1 MLMEPLPSPPP
12 DDLPPDKPVP
22 IDRWIFGQYNRLLPA
37 KVSLRAL
44 AGMVGR
50 TGDAVP
56 LAEAAAR
63 IAELATRFGAYL
75 RSLDERFRSHR
86 DDALATA
93 FPEQGAAGQ
102 KGQLRYQNHFVGHTV
117 KGRPG
122 GLLVDLKLAVI
133 EFRKNRPWLMPTD
146 PGWDF
151 ASLPN
156 PLLDEPVGQRPP
168 ARFTEAEVRTLLG
181 YIRSYVP
188 AEVFAYRA
196 VLSLIEQGE
205 RTPEALTV
213 LLGRYYAPGRHP
225 LHGSAADLVS
235 TQRTGVIGRAADLGL
250 VQRHRQARHITYLLT
265 DEGRRF
271 LADVGPLEPL
281 KPQQGKRK

>member
-1 MLMEPLPSPPP
+1 
-12 DDLPPDKPVP
+12 
-22 IDRWIFGQYNRLLPA
+22 
-37 KVSLRAL
+37 
-44 AGMVGR
+44 MVGQ

-63 IAELATRFGAYL
+63 IAEVATRFGAYL

-93 FPEQGAAGQ
+93 FPEESAARQ

-133 EFRKNRPWLMPTD
+133 EFRKNRPWLLPTS

-156 PLLDEPVGQRPP
+156 PLLDEPAGQRPP
-168 ARFTEAEVRTLLG
+168 HRFTEAEVRTLLG
-181 YIRSYVP
+181 YIRDFVP
-188 AEVFAYRA
+188 AEMFAYRA
-196 VLSLIEQGE
+196 VLSLIDQGE

-213 LLGRYYAPGRHP
+213 HLGRYYTPSRD
-225 LHGSAADLVS
+225 LRGSATDFIS

-271 LADVGPLEPL
+271 LAEVGSIDVGRPRR
-281 KPQQGKRK
+281 GRK